1 VSAPPPELFYD
12 WNRRGT
18 GARALRVSFDD
29 ETLRDGLQSP
39 SVANPSLADKLR
51 FIHLVARLGI
61 GSADVGM
68 PGAGGRAGS
77 DAEALCRE
85 VAEARLPLRPNCAA
99 RTVESDILPILEIAQ
114 RSGQAVEVAMFVGS
128 SAIRRDV
135 EGWSLDELLRR
146 VDVCVGLA
154 RRHGAPVTFVTEDT
168 TRSHPDDLRA
178 LYLAAVR
185 AGATRVCVADTAGH
199 ATPLTVLR
207 VVRFVRATLRD
218 SGADV
223 GLDWHGHNDRGM
235 AVANALTAAWA
246 GAERLHATALGVG
259 ERIGNPPMEQLL
271 LNAALEGWAEPRLE
285 LLGEYVS
292 LAAGMLGVA
301 VPAGAPV
308 VGRDA
313 FRTSTGVHASA
324 ILKARRRGDRRIEDL
339 VYSAVPA
346 SLVGREQVIEVG
358 PLSGTANV
366 RCWLADHGYADD
378 RATVERILAAAKRAD
393 RTLSDEQLHALAGGR
408 DANRVGSRGP
418 GDRSGA

>member
-1 VSAPPPELFYD
+1 VSADAPELFYD
-12 WNRRGT
+12 WNRRGI
-18 GARALRVSFDD
+18 GSAGRELRVSFDD

-39 SVANPSLADKLR
+39 SVANPSLADKIR
-51 FIHLVARLGI
+51 FVHLAAGLGI
-61 GSADVGM
+61 DAIDVGM

-85 VAEARLPLRPNCAA
+85 IAAARLPLRPNCAA

-114 RSGQAVEVAMFVGS
+114 RSGQQVEVAMFVGS

-135 EGWSLDELLRR
+135 EGWALDDLVRR
-146 VDVCVGLA
+146 VDACVGLA
-154 RRHGAPVTFVTEDT
+154 HRHGAPVTFVTEDS
-168 TRSHPDDLRA
+168 TRSHPDDLRV
-178 LYLAAVR
+178 LYHAAIR
-185 AGATRVCVADTAGH
+185 AGAARVCVADTAGH

-207 VVRFVRATLRD
+207 VVRFVRTVLREA
-218 SGADV
+218 GAGI

-271 LNAALEGWAEPRLE
+271 VNAALEGWASPRLE
-285 LLGEYVS
+285 RLSEYVS
-292 LAAGMLGVA
+292 HAARMLGVE

-313 FRTSTGVHASA
+313 FRTSTGVHAAA
-324 ILKARRRGDRRIEDL
+324 ILKARRRGDRRVEDL

-346 SLVGREQVIEVG
+346 AWLGRDQVVEVG
-358 PLSGTANV
+358 PLSGAANV
-366 RCWLADHGYADD
+366 RCWLADHGYPDD
-378 RATVERILAAAKRAD
+378 PAVVERIVAAAKRAD
-393 RTLSDEQLHALAGGR
+393 RTLTDERLHSLAAGR
-408 DANRVGSRGP
+408 GEA
-418 GDRSGA
+418 SGTKE

>member
-1 VSAPPPELFYD
+1 VNAGSPELFYD

-18 GARALRVSFDD
+18 GSAARVLQVSFDD

-39 SVANPSLADKLR
+39 SVANPALGDKVR
-51 FIHLVARLGI
+51 FVHVAAALGI
-61 GSADVGM
+61 SSLDVGM
-68 PGAGGRAGS
+68 PGSGGRAGT

-85 VAEARLPLRPNCAA
+85 IAEAHLPLAPNCAA
-99 RTVESDILPILEIAQ
+99 RTLEADILPILEIAQ

-128 SAIRRDV
+128 SAIRRDL
-135 EGWSLDELLRR
+135 EGWPLDELLRR
-146 VDVCVGLA
+146 VEACVGLA
-154 RRHGAPVTFVTEDT
+154 HRHGAPVTFVTEDT

-178 LYLAAVR
+178 LYLAAAR
-185 AGATRVCVADTAGH
+185 AGASRVCVADTAGH

-207 VVRFVRATLRD
+207 VVRFVRAVLREG
-218 SGADV
+218 GANV

-259 ERIGNPPMEQLL
+259 ERIGNPAMEQLL
-271 LNAALEGWAEPRLE
+271 VNAALEGWAKPRLE

-292 LAAGMLGVA
+292 VAARMLGVE
-301 VPAGAPV
+301 VPASAPV

-346 SLVGREQVIEVG
+346 AWLGRGQEVEVG
-358 PLSGTANV
+358 PLSGAANV
-366 RCWLADHGYADD
+366 RCWLADHGYPDD
-378 RATVERILAAAKRAD
+378 PSVVSRILEAAKRAD
-393 RTLSDEQLHALAGGR
+393 RTLDDESLHVLAGR
-408 DANRVGSRGP
+408 DRA
-418 GDRSGA
+418 GA

>member
-1 VSAPPPELFYD
+1 VSTDAPELFYD
-12 WNRRGT
+12 WNRRGI
-18 GARALRVSFDD
+18 GSPGRVLRVSFDD

-39 SVANPSLADKLR
+39 SVANPSLADKIR
-51 FIHLVARLGI
+51 FIHLAAGLGI
-61 GSADVGM
+61 SSADVGM

-85 VAEARLPLRPNCAA
+85 IAAARLPLRPNCAA
-99 RTVESDILPILEIAQ
+99 RTVESDILPVLEIAQ
-114 RSGQAVEVAMFVGS
+114 RTGQPVEVAMFVGS

-135 EGWSLDELLRR
+135 EGWSLETILRR
-146 VDVCVGLA
+146 VDACVGLA
-154 RRHGAPVTFVTEDT
+154 RRHGAPVTFVTEDS

-185 AGATRVCVADTAGH
+185 AGAARVCVADTVGH
-199 ATPLTVLR
+199 ATPFTVLR
-207 VVRFVRATLRD
+207 VVRFVRTVLREA
-218 SGADV
+218 GAGV

-271 LNAALEGWAEPRLE
+271 VNTALEGWASPRLE
-285 LLGEYVS
+285 RLTEYVTH
-292 LAAGMLGVA
+292 AARMLGVE

-313 FRTSTGVHASA
+313 FRTSTGVHAAA
-324 ILKARRRGDRRIEDL
+324 ILKARRRGDRRLEDL

-346 SLVGREQVIEVG
+346 AWLGRDQVVEVG
-358 PLSGTANV
+358 PLSGAANV
-366 RCWLADHGYADD
+366 RCWLADHGYPDD
-378 RATVERILAAAKRAD
+378 PAVVARIVAAAKRAD
-393 RTLSDEQLHALAGGR
+393 RTLDEGRLHALAGGR
-408 DANRVGSRGP
+408 EP
-418 GDRSGA
+418 GDRAESD